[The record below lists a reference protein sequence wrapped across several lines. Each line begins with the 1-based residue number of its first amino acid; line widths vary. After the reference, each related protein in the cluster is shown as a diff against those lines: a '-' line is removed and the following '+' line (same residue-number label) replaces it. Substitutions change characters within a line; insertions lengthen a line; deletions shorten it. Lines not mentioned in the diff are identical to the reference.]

1 MTNIAS
7 WNVWGLNWPNKQE
20 DVKLFLQ
27 LNNIGLIGLLEAKIK
42 SQKVS
47 KIAENIFRGWE
58 WANNFAISNGRIWV
72 AWKPSLYRVTIQEK
86 SDQFIH
92 CKVTQL
98 LPSKHFHIT
107 FIYGHNHELQR
118 QPMWTALQRLSTYIQ
133 GAWCL
138 LGDFNAILSKQD
150 RIGGN
155 TVSDYDIQELSNFM
169 EECEVLEMP
178 SSGAFFTWTNKTIW
192 SSIDRVFINNLGHE
206 EFDYTLAKYLPQEL
220 SDHTPIPFSS
230 T

>member
-1 MTNIAS
+1 
-7 WNVWGLNWPNKQE
+7 
-20 DVKLFLQ
+20 
-27 LNNIGLIGLLEAKIK
+27 
-42 SQKVS
+42 
-47 KIAENIFRGWE
+47 
-58 WANNFAISNGRIWV
+58 
-72 AWKPSLYRVTIQEK
+72 
-86 SDQFIH
+86 
-92 CKVTQL
+92 
-98 LPSKHFHIT
+98 
-107 FIYGHNHELQR
+107 
-118 QPMWTALQRLSTYIQ
+118 MWTALQRLSTYIQ

-220 SDHTPIPFSS
+220 SDHTPILIQFHVTPKPPPQLQFYDMWSTHNDFQAIISS
-230 T
+230 GLPDIKSPDILRLDRVYLTQ